1 MATRRRGFG
10 DMLLSRKR
18 PQLKWRWLDPL
29 EIALVVLC
37 GLLLVGFLV
46 SEMGDVAFRIL
57 RRPWLDAQEFS
68 LGFFAWGVFMGGAV
82 GVRRNDHFRLAATA
96 EIFAGLVRN
105 GIEVFQQLV
114 MLGVAGCLMWFGYV
128 NYLNGFG
135 SYLMPSLTPI
145 AVLYAA
151 IPTAGALIALFS
163 VEKLVNGLLHGFADP
178 SDTPA
183 GLEAAEPMLQAVER
197 HAAQ

>member
-1 MATRRRGFG
+1 MPARGFG
-10 DMLLSRKR
+10 TVLLSRKR
-18 PQLKWRWLDPL
+18 PQLKWQWLDPL

-68 LGFFAWGVFMGGAV
+68 IGFFAWGVFMGGAV

-96 EIFAGLVRN
+96 EIFSGAVRT
-105 GIEVFQQLV
+105 GIEAFQQLV
-114 MLGVAGCLMWFGYV
+114 MVGVACCLVWFGYQ

-145 AVLYAA
+145 AVLYVA
-151 IPTAGALIALFS
+151 IPIAGALIGLFS
-163 VEKLVNGLLHGFADP
+163 VEKLVNGLRHGFVDP
-178 SDTPA
+178 SDALP
-183 GLEAAEPMLQAVER
+183 GLEAAEPILETVER
-197 HAAQ
+197 QQAG